1 MKFRTRLL
9 IAFGVVVMVPLLVFG
24 LGIRREMAKQVS
36 AEYERRVATL
46 MSVINAD
53 IARENDRIGARL
65 AALKSSL
72 ALDNNFRNV
81 VVRGTDRAYVL
92 DYAGDAM
99 RLAGLDFLQIQDDE
113 GRVVS
118 SGHFRNEYDRLGPA
132 LPGNGPALVRAAA
145 AEGPFL
151 ALVTSDTVRTASR
164 RFRLIGG
171 VAVDSQFLAR
181 LARDPELGV
190 GLSLPRDTT
199 NADSGKLV
207 VGELTLPYVDAT
219 DGPGRVEQAHIV
231 VTRSAALLTALQRNV
246 NLWFAAA
253 VLVAALAA
261 LLLAGWLSTRIS
273 APVEARI
280 AIGDIARQVNHDIK
294 NGLAPLRNVFRHLI
308 QVARDKPAE
317 LPQVFSE
324 RQKTVES
331 SIDYLETLAANYAK
345 LSPQSERKATDVNA
359 VVRETIGASAAVRTK
374 LAEGLPPVSA
384 DALVL
389 RRVIENLLSNALD
402 SFDGKA
408 GTVTVTTEGGKGF
421 VRIAVSDTGRGMS
434 KAELERAFNDF
445 YTTKLGGTG
454 LGLSIVR
461 RLVLDSNGSL
471 QVESEPGQG
480 STFTVEIPILS

>member
-46 MSVINAD
+46 VSVINAD

-181 LARDPELGV
+181 LAREI
-190 GLSLPRDTT
+190 
-199 NADSGKLV
+199 
-207 VGELTLPYVDAT
+207 
-219 DGPGRVEQAHIV
+219 GRAHV
-231 VTRSAALLTALQRNV
+231 
-246 NLWFAAA
+246 
-253 VLVAALAA
+253 
-261 LLLAGWLSTRIS
+261 
-273 APVEARI
+273 
-280 AIGDIARQVNHDIK
+280 
-294 NGLAPLRNVFRHLI
+294 
-308 QVARDKPAE
+308 
-317 LPQVFSE
+317 
-324 RQKTVES
+324 
-331 SIDYLETLAANYAK
+331 
-345 LSPQSERKATDVNA
+345 
-359 VVRETIGASAAVRTK
+359 
-374 LAEGLPPVSA
+374 
-384 DALVL
+384 
-389 RRVIENLLSNALD
+389 
-402 SFDGKA
+402 
-408 GTVTVTTEGGKGF
+408 
-421 VRIAVSDTGRGMS
+421 
-434 KAELERAFNDF
+434 
-445 YTTKLGGTG
+445 
-454 LGLSIVR
+454 
-461 RLVLDSNGSL
+461 
-471 QVESEPGQG
+471 
-480 STFTVEIPILS
+480 